1 MAQVWELDG
10 VQDGVPEMAKYE
22 YLEEVGVALNEGES
36 DADEWLDEQWN
47 VLDELLSEWDGLL
60 DAHSVLDDY
69 GPQK

>member
-1 MAQVWELDG
+1 
-10 VQDGVPEMAKYE
+10 MAKYE

>member
-47 VLDELLSEWDGLL
+47 VLDELLSE
-60 DAHSVLDDY
+60 
-69 GPQK
+69 